1 MQTADKGT
9 VCRGLPLPAPRAR
22 SRAGQLPLQITLPQL
37 QGSPAVPHCTR
48 SALCDQRC
56 CFASPLHLK
65 RQNSSSFS
73 LLPFFFSPTKTNLP
87 GVHLSLNY
95 FLFLML
101 KAYAVQLLSC
111 WDANSFFSISFSEV
125 AFSGGNSPNGTKK
138 LCGTES
144 MSIRNR
150 TALVKPEVALPSFPI
165 KLRINLPTGKVTAK
179 FPSAH
184 VLCIR

>member
-1 MQTADKGT
+1 MLVCAQHHHKPCLVAMQTADKGT

-37 QGSPAVPHCTR
+37 QGSPAVPHCTS
-48 SALCDQRC
+48 SAPCDQRC

-73 LLPFFFSPTKTNLP
+73 LPFFFSPTKTNLP

-111 WDANSFFSISFSEV
+111 WDANSFSVLVFLRLHSVV
-125 AFSGGNSPNGTKK
+125 A
-138 LCGTES
+138 
-144 MSIRNR
+144 
-150 TALVKPEVALPSFPI
+150 TAQMAPRSCVAQNPCL
-165 KLRINLPTGKVTAK
+165 
-179 FPSAH
+179 
-184 VLCIR
+184 